1 MRTSEGLCD
10 SAHVFDVRS
19 TSHSADYR
27 SQPEATLEVS
37 QLSGKARCPGLLP
50 VLTGHP
56 SRAGHSGLLRDR
68 PRGLL
73 GHEGFRGLEQDRA
86 GPHKLELVL
95 LPGGPAEARHR
106 T

>member
-1 MRTSEGLCD
+1 MLKGELVRVVVSART
-10 SAHVFDVRS
+10 RS

-37 QLSGKARCPGLLP
+37 QLSGKARCALRW
-50 VLTGHP
+50 
-56 SRAGHSGLLRDR
+56 RAHVGPAASGYAWLRR
-68 PRGLL
+68 YRARGLL

-86 GPHKLELVL
+86 GPYELELVL

>member
-50 VLTGHP
+50 VLTGPP
-56 SRAGHSGLLRDR
+56 SRAGYSGLLRDR

-73 GHEGFRGLEQDRA
+73 GHQDLGGLEQHRA
-86 GPHKLELVL
+86 RPHELELVL
-95 LPGGPAEARHR
+95 LAGGSSEARHR